1 MTLPRTSYLE
11 PQTDTEKKYFSR
23 EKRQAEQM
31 QVKIDWLKQYY
42 PNIYKTLTLKGFK
55 RLMLDFAKN
64 NEGELPSSPGE
75 FLKIIDTYL
84 SGR

>member
-1 MTLPRTSYLE
+1 MKLTTKQLKEIIKEEVRLSKKQLEKTMTLPRTSYLE

-42 PNIYKTLTLKGFK
+42 PNIYKTIT
-55 RLMLDFAKN
+55 
-64 NEGELPSSPGE
+64 
-75 FLKIIDTYL
+75 
-84 SGR
+84 